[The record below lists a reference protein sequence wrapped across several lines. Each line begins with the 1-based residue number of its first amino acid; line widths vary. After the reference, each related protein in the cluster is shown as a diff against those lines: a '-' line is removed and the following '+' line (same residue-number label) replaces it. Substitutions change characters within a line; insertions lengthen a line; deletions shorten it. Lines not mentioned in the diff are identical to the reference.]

1 MAFSFIVIAFGAGI
15 ALAVQAAINSQ
26 LSVAVANQPLL
37 AAAISFSTGAITLLL
52 LCWWKADLIGALQH
66 LPKQPF
72 WKFLGG
78 PLGALAV
85 FTTVFL
91 APKIGVSNML
101 FFIIIGQLVAAL
113 IIDHFGLMG
122 MPIRAVNG
130 WKIFGFM
137 VILLGL
143 GIFFFAEKLFIAD

>member
-1 MAFSFIVIAFGAGI
+1 MAFSFIIIAFCAGI

-26 LSVAVANQPLL
+26 LSAVVTNQPLV
-37 AAAISFSTGAITLLL
+37 AAFISFSTGAITLFFICL
-52 LCWWKADLIGALQH
+52 WKADLITALQH
-66 LPKQPF
+66 LPKQPL

-101 FFIIIGQLVAAL
+101 FFIIIGQLIAAL
-113 IIDHFGLMG
+113 IIDHFGLIG
-122 MPIRAVNG
+122 MPTRLVNG
-130 WKIFGFM
+130 WKILGFAI
-137 VILLGL
+137 ILLGL
-143 GIFFFAEKLFIAD
+143 GIFFFAEKIFISK